1 MRRLK
6 WATAVFFIGALAAGA
21 SQAIELRSGLGGP
34 EGYGELSQLPNDD
47 GSSSQLNLPFEI
59 NFFGNSF
66 NTFFANNNGNISFTS
81 PLSSYT
87 PSPFPIT
94 NQPVIAPF
102 WADVDTR
109 GSGAVYTAAPNSDTL
124 VVTWSQV
131 GYYDER
137 ADELN
142 DFQMTMLN
150 RADTGVGNFDI
161 EFRYSALKW
170 TTGDASGG
178 TNGLGGTAAQAGYD
192 AGDGTN
198 FFVLPGSFS
207 SDVLALANTSNV
219 DLNTPGLWTTAIRNG
234 QTSDGSS
241 ASAPLLPEIVT
252 AEGFQFNF
260 NIDLDQQIF
269 IDPVVAVGYDYS
281 VSSGPNI
288 RTALFPTVAGDTD
301 GFSIYSLLTDA
312 LLGIATPGT
321 AFDFGPDGVSGFRLL
336 GIDPIAALDP
346 TNTTAFVT
354 GLTFTGA
361 GQVSMSQNPITFDTN
376 SNNIPEPST
385 TFLFLVGAL
394 AIGTMGTRRQ
404 KRIVKS
410 LAL

>member
-1 MRRLK
+1 MKKLK
-6 WATAVFFIGALAAGA
+6 SAIAVLFIGALAAGSA
-21 SQAIELRSGLGGP
+21 YAIELRSGFGGE

-47 GSSSQLNLPFEI
+47 GSSSELNLPFEI
-59 NFFGNSF
+59 NFFGSSF
-66 NTFFANNNGNISFTS
+66 NTFFANNNGNISFAA
-81 PLSSYT
+81 PLDSYT
-87 PSPFPIT
+87 PSAFPIT

-109 GSGAVYTAAPNSDTL
+109 SSGAVYTAAPNSDTV

-131 GYYDER
+131 GYYSQNEDK
-137 ADELN
+137 LN
-142 DFQMTMLN
+142 DFQMTLLN
-150 RADTGVGNFDI
+150 RADTGAGNFDI
-161 EFRYSALKW
+161 EFRYNQLEW
-170 TTGDASGG
+170 TTGEASGG
-178 TNGLGGTAAQAGYD
+178 IDGFGGTAAQAGYD

-207 SDVLALANTSNV
+207 SDILALANTSNV
-219 DLNTPGLWTTAIRNG
+219 DLDTPGLWTMAIRNG

-241 ASAPLLPEIVT
+241 ASAPLLPQIVT
-252 AEGFQFNF
+252 SEGFQFTF
-260 NIDLDQQIF
+260 DIELGEQIF
-269 IDPVVAVGYDYS
+269 IDPIVAIGYEYS

-301 GFSIYSLLTDA
+301 GFSVYSLLTDT
-312 LLGIATPGT
+312 LLGMATPGT

-361 GQVSMSQNPITFDTN
+361 GQVSMSQNPITFDTD
-376 SNNIPEPST
+376 SNNVPEPST
-385 TFLFLVGAL
+385 TFLFLLGAL

-404 KRIVKS
+404 KRNVKS
-410 LAL
+410 LTL